1 MSRNTIRE
9 AKQRLL
15 DEMAKLNPTSEE
27 YGKLNA
33 ELQKLT
39 ASELNQ
45 NGWIGQLGC
54 GVAQTLISAVAS
66 SVNVF
71 SILRNER
78 KGNITPKSITYAP
91 KPTEH
96 NSGTLKYSTPE
107 HGAKKK

>member
-1 MSRNTIRE
+1 MSKNTIRE

-96 NSGTLKYSTPE
+96 NSGTLKYSAPE